1 MSGNARATRPV
12 GNARLLKDGSIV
24 AVSMLSPAS
33 FVVRAE
39 VWIPPR
45 RVIPVVFLPGIM
57 GSNLK
62 VKPGSEGTVR
72 ERMEFLRNRK
82 IPIPWRPPNG
92 KAEAVKEIRKW
103 KKLDPRMRQ
112 ALLSDDTTTV
122 DDTGFLAPQVD
133 GMPLSNL
140 TSMNDEEAYFR
151 GWGTVH
157 WDSYGEFLIYLE
169 RELRNLQDPR
179 LFLDPQ
185 TPIATFDDPMMYA
198 AAEWW
203 PLLHAGDPKK
213 SKAPAA
219 FKITRE
225 DLRKLA
231 RCWFPVYACGYN
243 WIKSCADSGQHVL
256 DTIEKILEVYTSLG
270 SSTGKP
276 LFKCEKVILVTHSMG
291 GLVAR
296 WAAKNDTKKRILGVL
311 HSVQPATGAPL
322 AYRRTAAGTEPGDF
336 IQNQFAKI
344 AGKTQAETT
353 PVMGNSAGA
362 LELLPTRQYPKG
374 WLQIERQRASESRV
388 KTLMA
393 LPEQDPY
400 QEIYREKTAWWR
412 MVDPE
417 LLDPAGRFTKCNQ
430 DPWGNGYLTFLQ
442 KAKRFHDDLGDYYHP
457 NTYVS
462 YADDPAHHSFGTVRW
477 RVVVHPQS
485 TLVRDDEILSGHL
498 DEDPSGEARS
508 GHRPLAVPRP
518 ETVPLGGHWK
528 LDMGVVVPNNTPLFG
543 DDAVHFMAEIQ
554 PQDAPGDGTV
564 PWQSGEA
571 PRKASPRERTFALR
585 GYDHQGSYKHDS
597 PKRFTLW
604 AIAKLISETT

>member
-1 MSGNARATRPV
+1 MSENTRATRPV

-24 AVSMLSPAS
+24 AESMLSPAS

-72 ERMEFLRNRK
+72 KRMGLPGNSR

-92 KAEAVKEIRKW
+92 KVEGAREIKKW
-103 KKLDPRMRQ
+103 KKIDPRMRQ

-122 DDTGFLAPQVD
+122 DDTGFLAAQVD

-140 TSMNDEEAYFR
+140 TSLNDEEAYFR

-185 TPIATFDDPMMYA
+185 TPIATLDDPMIYA

-203 PLLHAGDPKK
+203 PLLHAGDPKQ
-213 SKAPAA
+213 SSAPAA
-219 FKITRE
+219 FKVTRE
-225 DLRKLA
+225 DLKKLA
-231 RCWFPVYACGYN
+231 HCWFPVYACGYN

-256 DTIEKILEVYTSLG
+256 DTIEKILEVYTSLK

-276 LFKCEKVILVTHSMG
+276 LFKCEQVILVTHSMG

-311 HSVQPATGAPL
+311 HSAQPATGAPL
-322 AYRRTAAGTEPGDF
+322 AYRRTAAGTEPGGF

-362 LELLPTRQYPKG
+362 LELLPTKQYPKG
-374 WLQIERQRASESRV
+374 WLQLERQNAADGGVR
-388 KTLMA
+388 TLAA
-393 LPEQDPY
+393 LPKGDPY
-400 QEIYREKTAWWR
+400 QEIYREKKAWWR

-417 LLDPAGRFTKCNQ
+417 LLDPAGRFTNKGM
-430 DPWGNGYLTFLQ
+430 DPWVMGYLKFLSQ
-442 KAKRFHDDLGDYYHP
+442 AETFHDKLGDYYHP

-462 YADDPAHHSFGTVRW
+462 YADDPAHLSFGTVHW
-477 RVVVHPQS
+477 RVS
-485 TLVRDDEILSGHL
+485 TSFGPLGQRVKDDEILYCRLRKDPWEEGLSG
-498 DEDPSGEARS
+498 R
-508 GHRPLAVPRP
+508 RPLAVFRP
-518 ETVPLGGHWK
+518 TGARS
-528 LDMGVVVPNNTPLFG
+528 MGDNQPVLAEAATL
-543 DDAVHFMAEIQ
+543 MAEIQ

-564 PWQSGEA
+564 PRQSGEA

-585 GYDHQGSYKHDS
+585 GYDHQGAYGHES
-597 PKRFTLW
+597 PRRFTLW

>member
-1 MSGNARATRPV
+1 MSENTRATRPV

-24 AVSMLSPAS
+24 AESMLSPTS

-72 ERMEFLRNRK
+72 KRMGLPGNSE

-92 KAEAVKEIRKW
+92 KVEGAWEVRKW
-103 KKLDPRMRQ
+103 GNIGPNARQ
-112 ALLSDDTTTV
+112 ALLSDDTTMV
-122 DDTGFLAPQVD
+122 DDTGFLAAQVD

-151 GWGTVH
+151 GWGTVY
-157 WDSYGEFLIYLE
+157 WSSYGEFLLYLE

-179 LFLDPQ
+179 LWLNPKL
-185 TPIATFDDPMMYA
+185 PIAALDDPMMYA

-203 PLLHAGDPKK
+203 PLLHAGDPKQ
-213 SKAPAA
+213 SSAPAT
-219 FKITRE
+219 FKVTRE
-225 DLRKLA
+225 DLKKLA
-231 RCWFPVYACGYN
+231 HCWFPVYACGYN
-243 WIKSCADSGQHVL
+243 WLKSCADSGQHVL
-256 DTIEKILEVYTSLG
+256 DTVEKILEVYTSLK
-270 SSTGKP
+270 SVKGKP
-276 LFKCEKVILVTHSMG
+276 LFTCEKVILVTHSMG

-296 WAAKNDTKKRILGVL
+296 WAAKNDTKNRILGVL

-322 AYRRTAAGTEPGDF
+322 TYRRTAAGTETGGILQIP
-336 IQNQFAKI
+336 QNLFAKI

-353 PVMGNSAGA
+353 PVTCNSAGA
-362 LELLPTRQYPKG
+362 LELLPTKQYPKG
-374 WLQIERQRASESRV
+374 WLQLERQNAADGSVR
-388 KTLMA
+388 TLA
-393 LPEQDPY
+393 TLPKDDPY
-400 QEIYREKTAWWR
+400 QEIYREKKAWWR

-417 LLDPAGRFTKCNQ
+417 LLDPAGRYSKVGKS
-430 DPWGNGYLTFLQ
+430 PWDVGFLRTLM
-442 KAKRFHDDLGDYYHP
+442 KAEMFHDNLGDYYHP

-462 YADDPAHHSFGTVRW
+462 YADDPAHLSFGTIHW
-477 RVVVHPQS
+477 RVS
-485 TLVRDDEILSGHL
+485 TGFGPLGQQVEDDEILSSRL
-498 DEDPSGEARS
+498 RKDPWEEGLSGR
-508 GHRPLAVPRP
+508 RPLAVFRP
-518 ETVPLGGHWK
+518 TGARSMGNNQPL
-528 LDMGVVVPNNTPLFG
+528 LTE
-543 DDAVHFMAEIQ
+543 AVTLIAEIQ

-585 GYDHQGSYKHDS
+585 DYDHQGAYGHEN
-597 PKRFTLW
+597 PRRFTLW

>member
-417 LLDPAGRFTKCNQ
+417 LLDPAGRFTNKGM
-430 DPWGNGYLTFLQ
+430 DPWVMGYLKFLGQ
-442 KAKRFHDDLGDYYHP
+442 AEAFHDKLGDYYHP
-457 NTYVS
+457 RTYVS
-462 YADDPAHHSFGTVRW
+462 YADDPAHRSFGTVRW
-477 RVVVHPQS
+477 RVPTGFGPLGQQVK
-485 TLVRDDEILSGHL
+485 DDEILNSRLRKDPWEEGLSG
-498 DEDPSGEARS
+498 R
-508 GHRPLAVPRP
+508 RPLAVFRP
-518 ETVPLGGHWK
+518 TGARSMGDNQPLLVEAVPL
-528 LDMGVVVPNNTPLFG
+528 
-543 DDAVHFMAEIQ
+543 MAEIQ

-571 PRKASPRERTFALR
+571 PRRASPRERTFALR
-585 GYDHQGSYKHDS
+585 DYDHQGAYGHES
-597 PKRFTLW
+597 PRRFTLW

>member
-1 MSGNARATRPV
+1 MSENTRATRPV
-12 GNARLLKDGSIV
+12 GNARLLRNGSIV
-24 AVSMLSPAS
+24 AESMLSPTS
-33 FVVRAE
+33 FVVGAE

-62 VKPGSEGTVR
+62 VKPGSEGIVR
-72 ERMEFLRNRK
+72 ERMGLARNAR

-92 KAEAVKEIRKW
+92 MADGLQEANKW
-103 KKLDPRMRQ
+103 DCFGPKSRQ

-122 DDTGFLAPQVD
+122 DDTGFLAAD
-133 GMPLSNL
+133 REGMPLSNL
-140 TSMNDEEAYFR
+140 TSLNDEEAYFR
-151 GWGTVH
+151 GWGTVY
-157 WDSYGEFLIYLE
+157 WDSYGEFLLYLE
-169 RELRNLQDPR
+169 RELRNLQDPS
-179 LFLDPQ
+179 LFANPQ
-185 TPIATFDDPMMYA
+185 ACIAGMDDPMMYA

-213 SKAPAA
+213 SSAPAA
-219 FKITRE
+219 FKVTRE
-225 DLRKLA
+225 DLKKLA
-231 RCWFPVYACGYN
+231 HCWFPVYACGYN

-256 DTIEKILEVYTSLG
+256 DTVEKILEVYTSLK
-270 SSTGKP
+270 SVTGKP

-296 WAAKNDTKKRILGVL
+296 WAAKNDTKNRILGVL

-322 AYRRTAAGTEPGDF
+322 AYRRTAAGTETGG
-336 IQNQFAKI
+336 IMQNQFAKI

-353 PVMGNSAGA
+353 PVTCNSAGA
-362 LELLPTRQYPKG
+362 LQLLPTKQYPKG
-374 WLQIERQRASESRV
+374 WLQIERQRAL

-393 LPEQDPY
+393 LPEEDPY
-400 QEIYREKTAWWR
+400 QEIYREKKAWWR
-412 MVDPE
+412 MVDPT
-417 LLDPAGRFTKCNQ
+417 LLDPAGRFTKYNQ
-430 DPWGNGYLTFLQ
+430 EPWENGYLTFLQ
-442 KAKRFHDDLGDYYHP
+442 KAQKFHDHLGDYYHP

-462 YADDPAHHSFGTVRW
+462 YADDPAHLSFGTVRW
-477 RVVVHPQS
+477 RVTVYPQS

-498 DEDPSGEARS
+498 DEDPSDEARS
-508 GHRPLAVPRP
+508 GHRPLTAPRP

-528 LDMGVVVPNNTPLFG
+528 LDMGVAVPNNQPSFG
-543 DDAVHFMAEIQ
+543 GDVVHFMAEIQ
-554 PQDAPGDGTV
+554 PQDTAGDGTV

-571 PRKASPRERTFALR
+571 PRKASAKNRTFALR
-585 GYDHQGSYKHDS
+585 GYDHQDVYKHDS

>member
-1 MSGNARATRPV
+1 MSEKTRVTRPV

-24 AVSMLSPAS
+24 AESMLSPTS
-33 FVVRAE
+33 FVVGAE

-72 ERMEFLRNRK
+72 ERMELPRNSK

-92 KAEAVKEIRKW
+92 MAEGVKEIKKW
-103 KKLDPRMRQ
+103 KKSDPKMRQ

-122 DDTGFLAPQVD
+122 DDTGFLAAD
-133 GMPLSNL
+133 REGMPLSNL

-151 GWGTVH
+151 GWGTVY
-157 WDSYGEFLIYLE
+157 WDSYGEFLLYLE
-169 RELRNLQDPR
+169 RELRNLQDPS
-179 LFLDPQ
+179 LFANPQ
-185 TPIATFDDPMMYA
+185 ACIAGMDDPLMYA

-203 PLLHAGDPKK
+203 PLLHAGDPKQ
-213 SKAPAA
+213 SSAPAA
-219 FKITRE
+219 FKVTRE
-225 DLRKLA
+225 DLKKLA
-231 RCWFPVYACGYN
+231 HYWFPVYACGYN
-243 WIKSCADSGQHVL
+243 WLKSCADSGQHVL
-256 DTIEKILEVYTSLG
+256 DTVEKILEVYTSLK

-296 WAAKNDTKKRILGVL
+296 WAAKNDTKNRILGVL

-322 AYRRTAAGTEPGDF
+322 AYRRTAAGTEPGGI

-353 PVMGNSAGA
+353 PVTCNSAGA
-362 LELLPTRQYPKG
+362 LELLPTKQYPKG
-374 WLQIERQRASESRV
+374 WLQIERQNAADGSVR
-388 KTLMA
+388 TLA
-393 LPEQDPY
+393 TLPKGDPY
-400 QEIYREKTAWWR
+400 QEIYREKKAWWR

-417 LLDPAGRFTKCNQ
+417 LLDPAGRFKRYHQ

-442 KAKRFHDDLGDYYHP
+442 KAQRFHDDLGDYYHP
-457 NTYVS
+457 NTYVR
-462 YADDPAHHSFGTVRW
+462 YAYDPAHRSFGTVRW
-477 RVVVHPQS
+477 RVMTWSGPLGQQVK
-485 TLVRDDEILSGHL
+485 DDEILSSRL
-498 DEDPSGEARS
+498 RKDPWEEGLAGRRPIAVFRPTGERS
-508 GHRPLAVPRP
+508 MGDNLPLQA
-518 ETVPLGGHWK
+518 EAASL
-528 LDMGVVVPNNTPLFG
+528 
-543 DDAVHFMAEIQ
+543 MAEIQ

-571 PRKASPRERTFALR
+571 PRKASPRKRTFALR
-585 GYDHQGSYKHDS
+585 GYDHQGAYGHEI
-597 PKRFTLW
+597 PRRFTLW
-604 AIAKLISETT
+604 AITKLISETT